1 VIIVDY
7 SLKFKLSEGENQ
19 RVRVRV
25 REEGKQLK
33 GQEQTKSEI
42 KYELED
48 EAIGTEWCTID
59 VLISKYCNTAREGKV
74 LKISHVLEI
83 TDIGTTTADWVN
95 IPIHLH

>member
-1 VIIVDY
+1 
-7 SLKFKLSEGENQ
+7 LSEGANQ

-48 EAIGTEWCTID
+48 EAIGTEWCTIE
-59 VLISKYCNTAREGKV
+59 VLISKYANTAREGKV
-74 LKISHVLEI
+74 LKISHNLEV
-83 TDIGTTTADWVN
+83 TAIGVESADFIN
-95 IPIHLH
+95 IPITLG